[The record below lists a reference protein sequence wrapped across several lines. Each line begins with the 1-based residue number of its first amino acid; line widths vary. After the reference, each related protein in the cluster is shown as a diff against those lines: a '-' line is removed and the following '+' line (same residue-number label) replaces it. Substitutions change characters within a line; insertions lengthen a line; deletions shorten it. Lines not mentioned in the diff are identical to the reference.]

1 MAKRLITQQQY
12 YSLTVIGKEIHDY
25 WMNHKPK
32 MYESMHK
39 EGTLWETLKSEDERL
54 FEMAWELVAC
64 QGLRENEMMEI
75 IRAEIYD
82 ELMN

>member
-1 MAKRLITQQQY
+1 MAKRLITKEQY

-32 MYESMHK
+32 MYEEMNR

-54 FEMAWELVAC
+54 FEMAWELTQ
-64 QGLRENEMMEI
+64 QGYRQDEMMEI
-75 IRAEIYD
+75 VRAEIYD
-82 ELMN
+82 ELMS